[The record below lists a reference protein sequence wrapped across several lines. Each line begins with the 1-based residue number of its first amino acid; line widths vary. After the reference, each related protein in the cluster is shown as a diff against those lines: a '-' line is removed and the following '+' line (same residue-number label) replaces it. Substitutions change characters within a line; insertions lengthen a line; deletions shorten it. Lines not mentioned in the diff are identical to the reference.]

1 MLFLQACASLLLV
14 SALDSNDNPFKHQKK
29 KTMRFIKF
37 FTKSTLLAV
46 AVIAAASCTKVLDQQ
61 PYSAFTDES
70 VFTTQAR
77 ADLALNGVYDAAQTG
92 GPTLAGRGYPFGAAT
107 IEQGDNRG
115 EDMVNLQAFYQ
126 ITYQGTY
133 TPATA
138 NNVSM
143 WDNTYSMINKANI
156 AIEGFRKAA
165 GSGVLTSAIA
175 TQYEAECRFLRALG
189 HHELLIHFARPFLD
203 GAGSALGVPYRDYAV
218 TGSATLEKLQ
228 KEPRPTVAAGY
239 AKLLEDLAFAET
251 NLPVTNSAGPIYR
264 AQKSAA
270 IALRQRVLMHMGRWA
285 DAITAGNTLIPTA
298 LNTTSPASVRSL
310 VGNHALMATPAGSFG
325 SPGGNSVTAENIF
338 TIKND
343 PLDNGSVNGAP
354 AAMYGSTDLL
364 GRGLVCVSPIIW
376 NNTGWLEDDLRRSGL
391 YRNGGTAI
399 GRAIMTTKYT
409 DYSGRGD
416 NTPIIRWAEVL
427 LNQAE
432 SEARASASVSAR
444 AVDLLNMVRNRSLA
458 NVATQ
463 QYTAASFATPTA
475 LLQAILLERRIEF
488 LAEGRRWPDI
498 HRTVVDPVAAVR
510 PVGIPAKVTNGGVTG
525 TTLAQ
530 YGFGKA
536 VVASQ
541 AAIPYSDFR
550 FIWPVPATEVTSN
563 PIIVQN
569 PGY

>member
-1 MLFLQACASLLLV
+1 MYTMNIFKNIQKNAALLLIV
-14 SALDSNDNPFKHQKK
+14 
-29 KTMRFIKF
+29 
-37 FTKSTLLAV
+37 
-46 AVIAAASCTKVLDQQ
+46 VIAASCEKVLDQA

-70 VFTTQAR
+70 VFTTSDR
-77 ADLALNGVYDAAQTG
+77 ATLALNGVYDAAQTG
-92 GPTLAGRGYPFGAAT
+92 GPSLAGRGYPFGAAT
-107 IEQGDNRG
+107 IEQVDNRG
-115 EDMVNLQAFYQ
+115 EDMVNLQAFYR
-126 ITYQGTY
+126 ITHQGTY

-156 AIEGFRKAA
+156 AIEGFKKASAA
-165 GSGVLTSAIA
+165 GILTAAVA
-175 TQYEAECRFLRALG
+175 TQFEAECRFLRALG
-189 HHELLIHFARPFLD
+189 HHELLVHFARPFLD
-203 GAGSALGVPYRDYAV
+203 GAGAQLGVPYRDYAV
-218 TGSATLEKLQ
+218 KGGETLEKLQ
-228 KEPRPTVAAGY
+228 KEPRPKVSETY
-239 AKLLEDLAFAET
+239 AKLLEDLKFAED
-251 NLPVTNSAGPIYR
+251 NLPVTNAGGAIFR

-270 IALRQRVLMHMGRWA
+270 IALKQRVYLHMGQWA
-285 DAITAGNTLIPTA
+285 NAVAAGNQLIPAT
-298 LNTTSPASVRSL
+298 LNTANPSATKSL
-310 VGNHALMATPAGSFG
+310 IGNHNLMSTPNGSFG
-325 SPGGNSVTAENIF
+325 FSTGNNVTAENLF

-376 NNTGWLEDDLRRSGL
+376 NNTGWLEDDKRRTTL
-391 YRNGGTAI
+391 YRNGGSAI

-416 NTPIIRWAEVL
+416 NTPIIRFAEVL

-432 SEARASASVSAR
+432 AEARAATGVSAR
-444 AVDLLNMVRNRSLA
+444 AVDLLNMVRNRSL
-458 NVATQ
+458 NTPATQ
-463 QYTAASFATPTA
+463 EYKAADFADQTA
-475 LLQAILLERRIEF
+475 LIRAILLERRIEF

-498 HRTVVDPVAAVR
+498 HRLAQDPIAALR
-510 PVGIPAKVTNGGVTG
+510 PGGIPAKVTNGGVTG

-536 VVASQ
+536 VTTAQ

-550 FIWPVPATEVTSN
+550 FIWPIPALEITTN
-563 PIIVQN
+563 PVIQQN

>member
-1 MLFLQACASLLLV
+1 MRF
-14 SALDSNDNPFKHQKK
+14 
-29 KTMRFIKF
+29 TRFIKN
-37 FTKSTLLAV
+37 STLLA
-46 AVIAAASCTKVLDQQ
+46 AVVFGVTSCEKVLDQQ

-70 VFTTQAR
+70 VFTTADR
-77 ADLALNGVYDAAQTG
+77 ATLALNGVYDAAQTG

-115 EDMVNLQAFYQ
+115 EDMVNLAAFYQ

-133 TPATA
+133 TPATP
-138 NNVSM
+138 NNVAM

-156 AIEGFRKAA
+156 AIEGFKKAA
-165 GSGVLTSAIA
+165 SSGILSAAVA
-175 TQYEAECRFLRALG
+175 TQFEAECRFLRALG
-189 HHELLIHFARPFLD
+189 HHELLIHYARPFID
-203 GAGSALGVPYRDYAV
+203 GNGSALGVPYRDYAV
-218 TGSATLEKLQ
+218 TGSAALEKLQ
-228 KEPRPTVAAGY
+228 KEPRPTVAQAY
-239 AKLLEDLAFAET
+239 AKLLEDLNFAEA
-251 NLPVTNSAGPIYR
+251 NLPVTNSGGAIFR

-270 IALRQRVLMHMGRWA
+270 IALKQRVYLHMGQWA
-285 DAITAGNTLIPTA
+285 NVISTGNALIPGA
-298 LNTTSPASVRSL
+298 LTPTTPSSTKSL
-310 VGNHALMATPAGSFG
+310 IGNHSLTASPSGSFG
-325 SPGGNSVTAENIF
+325 HSAGNSVSSENIF

-376 NNTGWLEDDLRRSGL
+376 NNTGWLATDLRRTTL
-391 YRNGGTAI
+391 YREGGTALGKGI
-399 GRAIMTTKYT
+399 LTTKYT

-432 SEARASASVSAR
+432 AEARTSATVSQKAI
-444 AVDLLNMVRNRSLA
+444 DLLNMVRNRAMPSPAL
-458 NVATQ
+458 Q
-463 QYTAASFATPTA
+463 QYTVANFATPAA

-498 HRTVVDPVAAVR
+498 HRTAQDAVAAVR
-510 PVGIPAKVTNGGVTG
+510 PAGIPAKVTNGGITTMAPYGVGLAVTTG
-525 TTLAQ
+525 
-530 YGFGKA
+530 
-536 VVASQ
+536 Q

-550 FIWPVPATEVTSN
+550 FIWPIPALEVTTN
-563 PIIVQN
+563 PVIVQN

>member
-1 MLFLQACASLLLV
+1 
-14 SALDSNDNPFKHQKK
+14 
-29 KTMRFIKF
+29 MRFINSII
-37 FTKSTLLAV
+37 KSTMFV
-46 AVIAAASCTKVLDQQ
+46 AAIFGAASCTKVLDQQ
-61 PYSAFTDES
+61 PFSSFTDES
-70 VFTTQAR
+70 VFTTEAR
-77 ADLALNGVYDAAQTG
+77 ANLALNGVYDAAQTG
-92 GPTLAGRGYPFGAAT
+92 GPSLAGRGYPFGAAT

-115 EDMVNLQAFYQ
+115 EDMVNLAAFYQ

-133 TPATA
+133 TPSTA

-156 AIEGFRKAA
+156 AIEGFRKA
-165 GSGVLTSAIA
+165 GTSGVLSSAAAI
-175 TQYEAECRFLRALG
+175 QYEAECRFLRALG
-189 HHELLIHFARPFLD
+189 HHELLIHFARPYLD
-203 GAGSALGVPYRDYAV
+203 GGSGASLGVPYRDYAV
-218 TGSATLEKLQ
+218 TGSTTLEQLQ
-228 KEPRPTVAAGY
+228 KEPRPSVAEGY
-239 AKLLEDLAFAET
+239 TKLLEDLAFAEA
-251 NLPVTNSAGPIYR
+251 NLPVTNTAGPVFR

-270 IALRQRVLMHMGRWA
+270 IALKQRVLLHMGRWA
-285 DAITAGNTLIPTA
+285 DAISAGNALIPGA
-298 LNTTSPASVRSL
+298 LNPASPSSVKSV
-310 VGNHALMATPAGSFG
+310 VGNHSLTPSPSGPFG
-325 SPGGNSVTAENIF
+325 YSGGNSVTAENIF
-338 TIKND
+338 TVKND

-376 NNTGWLEDDLRRSGL
+376 NNTGWLEDDLRRTSL

-409 DYSGRGD
+409 DHSGRGD

-432 SEARASASVSAR
+432 AEARSAGNVSQR
-444 AVDLLNMVRNRSLA
+444 SIDLLNMVRNRSLA
-458 NVATQ
+458 SPATQ
-463 QYTAASFATPTA
+463 QFTTADFASLTE

-498 HRTVVDPVAAVR
+498 HRTAQDPIAALR

-525 TTLAQ
+525 TALAQ

-536 VVASQ
+536 VVTAQ

-550 FIWPVPATEVTSN
+550 FIWPIPQTEINSN
-563 PIIVQN
+563 PIIEQN